1 MEDKVSKSSTAK
13 PTHLQEKGLYQSQ
26 VPAKASSKSEVR
38 LEGNQDESRLYKVA
52 MTINEI

>member
-13 PTHLQEKGLYQSQ
+13 PAHLQEKGLYPSQ
-26 VPAKASSKSEVR
+26 VQAKASSKSEVR
-38 LEGNQDESRLYKVA
+38 IETNQDESRLYKVA